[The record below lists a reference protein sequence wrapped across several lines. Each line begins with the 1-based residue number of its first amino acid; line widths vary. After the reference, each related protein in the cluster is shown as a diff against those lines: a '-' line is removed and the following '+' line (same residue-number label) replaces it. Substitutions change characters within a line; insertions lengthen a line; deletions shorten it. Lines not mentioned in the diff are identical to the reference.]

1 MATRRDQ
8 IIEQI
13 QRAIDDVPDRLATE
27 AKRAQRRAFES
38 IVEQLAR
45 LRLDPDGNVIT
56 SMANFALERQ
66 LVEQLRLAYLSP
78 EYQEAVREFVNQ
90 MDTGAALTNRLF
102 SVITGGEITASTTAQ
117 AVLQA
122 SKDMAARRLTV
133 GAVDFAQD
141 SFEQILKNAIGS
153 ADTFPNL
160 VKSIRENM
168 LGTPEFEGRMVRYAK
183 QNAKDIFSV
192 AESEYMNKVS
202 TDLGFEFYEYAG
214 VLTSDS
220 RKFCQ
225 ARQNQIYHAREVEE
239 WARLDWQ
246 GKNRATTAQT
256 IWTYRGGYNCNHV
269 LVPVATEDVPESVIE
284 RATAAGYYTPEE

>member
-13 QRAIDDVPDRLATE
+13 QRAIDDVPDRLATQ

-122 SKDMAARRLTV
+122 SKDMAARRLTQ

-153 ADTFPNL
+153 ADTFPDR
-160 VKSIRENM
+160 KS
-168 LGTPEFEGRMVRYAK
+168 V
-183 QNAKDIFSV
+183 V
-192 AESEYMNKVS
+192 
-202 TDLGFEFYEYAG
+202 
-214 VLTSDS
+214 
-220 RKFCQ
+220 
-225 ARQNQIYHAREVEE
+225 
-239 WARLDWQ
+239 
-246 GKNRATTAQT
+246 
-256 IWTYRGGYNCNHV
+256 
-269 LVPVATEDVPESVIE
+269 
-284 RATAAGYYTPEE
+284 